1 MREVTGDYFSGK
13 YDFEGVKEV
22 GGGGEAVVNAGLG
35 EFYEEPRLWTD
46 YDKTIKYIERLVES
60 LKGVDKVGKGLFWK
74 IAKGLQRNLVYV
86 DGFYECIV
94 DRDDVLAH
102 NIVIAASALR
112 GDVDR
117 AFATYKVMERRDVQ
131 TYNCLMMA
139 VEMAGG
145 RTREVE
151 AVKDRMEEDGVE
163 EDGETVAR
171 YIGVILNDEANPDG
185 ALRSY
190 RVLRNGWEKFGG
202 GGKGWKPCGIPEEV
216 LDKVLRRLV
225 RENRVEEQREVENW
239 MREGWGEVPQW
250 VETRMRGIEAEVS
263 AGEEEEVEERQ
274 QTLSPT

>member
-1 MREVTGDYFSGK
+1 
-13 YDFEGVKEV
+13 
-22 GGGGEAVVNAGLG
+22 
-35 EFYEEPRLWTD
+35 
-46 YDKTIKYIERLVES
+46 
-60 LKGVDKVGKGLFWK
+60 
-74 IAKGLQRNLVYV
+74 
-86 DGFYECIV
+86 
-94 DRDDVLAH
+94 
-102 NIVIAASALR
+102 
-112 GDVDR
+112 
-117 AFATYKVMERRDVQ
+117 MERRDVQ